1 MKNKIIKV
9 LIFTLISFIY
19 FDYNSYNINAN
30 EKLPTSINIQN
41 EEVNIPDK
49 NFKKTILEKLGKK
62 LTDSITK
69 SDMES
74 LTILS
79 IPGVFTSYK
88 ISNLEGIQ
96 YAKNLKYL
104 NISSHKISDIELLTN
119 LTNLKLL
126 DISYNNISDIGPLR
140 NLIKLESLNL
150 DSNHILDFSPLKN
163 LPNKD
168 KFRKGTILEQNVY
181 YDEVRLTGDSFKVKN
196 PFIGIDGEMITKLH
210 GQDFGNYIAR
220 SEGDYLIWDNITE
233 KDIIK
238 SNFELNA
245 IYSQDWYD
253 DYGRLISYRRC
264 ARLHI
269 PIAPFNDIYNHWAE
283 YTIRE
288 CERKKIIAK
297 DIRFRPNESMTRAE
311 FVKIFNKTF
320 KLSKHSGKTFKDTKN
335 HWAYY
340 EIDIAV
346 TNGVCNGKT
355 KTEFKPDDPITRQEA
370 ATMLSNYLNLS
381 DNNID
386 KIVKYKDSNDI
397 SSWAK
402 HSVEGVIE
410 KGYMGG
416 YSDNTFKP
424 KNNMTRAE
432 ALSMLSRIK

>member
-1 MKNKIIKV
+1 MRNNIIKV
-9 LIFTLISFIY
+9 LIFTFISFIF
-19 FDYNSYNINAN
+19 FDYNSYDINAN
-30 EKLPTSINIQN
+30 EKLSTSTNIQN

-49 NFKKTILEKLGKK
+49 ILKEVVLRTLGKNPM
-62 LTDSITK
+62 DSITITI

-74 LTILS
+74 LTSLS
-79 IPGVFTSYK
+79 FWAAFSSDK

-104 NISSHKISDIELLTN
+104 DVSYNKISDIGPLTN
-119 LTNLKLL
+119 LTNLKDL
-126 DISYNNISDIGPLR
+126 DVSYNKISDIGPLR
-140 NLIKLESLNL
+140 NLTKLERLNL

-163 LPNKD
+163 LPNKE
-168 KFRKGTILEQNVY
+168 KFRYGTILEQNVY
-181 YDEVRLTGDSFKVKN
+181 YDEVRLTGDSFKIKN
-196 PFIGIDGEMITKLH
+196 PFIGIDGEMLTELY
-210 GQDFGNYIAR
+210 GQRYGNYMGR

-233 KDIIK
+233 KDIRE
-238 SNFELNA
+238 SNFQLIA
-245 IYSQDWYD
+245 AYYWDYYYD
-253 DYGRLISYRRC
+253 GMHDYNRVSE
-264 ARLHI
+264 LHI

-283 YTIRE
+283 DTIRE
-288 CERKKIIAK
+288 YERKKIIAK
-297 DIRFRPNESMTRAE
+297 DVRFRPNEAMTRAE

-355 KTEFKPDDPITRQEA
+355 ETEFKPDDPITRQEA

-402 HSVEGVIE
+402 PSVEGVIE

-416 YSDNTFKP
+416 YSDNTFRP
-424 KNNMTRAE
+424 KNKITRAE